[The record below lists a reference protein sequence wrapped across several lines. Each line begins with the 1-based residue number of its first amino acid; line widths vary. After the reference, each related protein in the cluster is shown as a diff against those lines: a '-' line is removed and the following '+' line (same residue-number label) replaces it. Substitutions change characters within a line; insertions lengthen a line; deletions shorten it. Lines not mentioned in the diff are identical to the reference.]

1 MKINEFKVETWMTD
15 HENDCQYNLTETCVS
30 SLSLSELQQF
40 VDENIMET
48 LMSMKMDYGPIVGSQ
63 RLKKAILSLYEKGN
77 EENITIAHGAIN
89 ANELVLISL
98 LDPGDHVIS
107 LFPTYQQMYDFPRS
121 LGCDVSLIHLNE
133 EQGWMPSLDDFKK
146 VMQKNTKMICLN
158 SPNNP
163 TGTTIPL
170 SLMKDIIA
178 LAREND
184 CYILCDE
191 IYRDVDT
198 ENEVMFPSFSDYYE
212 KAIVTQSLSKVFSF
226 AGLRL
231 GWIKGPKEVIDLIN
245 YRRDYHIISSGPMDD
260 YLACLVLE
268 NKESILKR
276 SIDICKQNKKILQK
290 WLDQEPLVSC
300 VIPRHG
306 TVCFLHYHID
316 IPSKELCEKLQKETG
331 VFFVPGSAFDTEYHL
346 RFGFTQDE
354 KIIKEGLITFSNWL
368 RQYDHQ
374 SIDII
379 L

>member
-98 LDPGDHVIS
+98 LDSGDHVIS

-133 EQGWMPSLDDFKK
+133 EQGWMPTLEDFKK

-158 SPNNP
+158 SPDNP

-191 IYRDVDT
+191 IYRGVDT

>member
-77 EENITIAHGAIN
+77 EENITVTHGAIN

-98 LDPGDHVIS
+98 LEPGDHVIS

-191 IYRDVDT
+191 IYRGVDT

>member
-191 IYRDVDT
+191 IYRGVDT

>member
-191 IYRDVDT
+191 IYRGVDT

-300 VIPRHG
+300 VIPRNG

>member
-77 EENITIAHGAIN
+77 EENITVTHGAIN

-191 IYRDVDT
+191 IYRGVDT

-260 YLACLVLE
+260 YLACLVL
-268 NKESILKR
+268 
-276 SIDICKQNKKILQK
+276 
-290 WLDQEPLVSC
+290 
-300 VIPRHG
+300 
-306 TVCFLHYHID
+306 
-316 IPSKELCEKLQKETG
+316 
-331 VFFVPGSAFDTEYHL
+331 
-346 RFGFTQDE
+346 
-354 KIIKEGLITFSNWL
+354 
-368 RQYDHQ
+368 
-374 SIDII
+374 
-379 L
+379 

>member
-77 EENITIAHGAIN
+77 EENITVTHGAIN

-98 LDPGDHVIS
+98 LEPGDHVIS

-121 LGCDVSLIHLNE
+121 LGCNVSLIHLNE

-191 IYRDVDT
+191 IYRGVDT

>member
-98 LDPGDHVIS
+98 LDSGDHVIS

-191 IYRDVDT
+191 IYRGVDT